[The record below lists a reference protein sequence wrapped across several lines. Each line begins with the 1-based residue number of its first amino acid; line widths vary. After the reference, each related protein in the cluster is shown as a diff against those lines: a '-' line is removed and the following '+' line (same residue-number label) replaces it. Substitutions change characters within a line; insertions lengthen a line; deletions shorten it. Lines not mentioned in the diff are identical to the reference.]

1 MEIKEILQIEHQKY
15 LYEQAYA
22 MHRHKD
28 MPELF
33 VKSDDTVFA
42 LPSAGDLT
50 VGWEKINKKFTEE
63 LHNVSPR
70 EDSFHTGWQICTPFV
85 KKSADGKIRGIFP
98 TFGYLVLSL
107 DPEVFTPPYDVISS
121 LELWKDIFE
130 KEGSVYKIK
139 QLQAQF
145 LLGQCIWKWD
155 PRDDDTVATRHEMN
169 TIVHPYWGR
178 DERAKLQVLNGDM
191 KTASRECGPGG
202 GTCYGVQ
209 FAQSIFLLLWENGEI
224 DKIPERVFAASE
236 EVSVSWEGEGEG
248 SGQEGIRA
256 FFGGMQEKTR
266 KAGGFLRA
274 DLPATQF
281 VEPAGDENRAVG
293 RFTTMTKTVIEG
305 GRTGWCIGRFDNEYV
320 KEDGVWRIARLS
332 WKKLIEFEP
341 VQETPDQ
348 NLAAYRENPKAWLNT
363 VPKLYPL
370 SARSACAY
378 TEKVLYLR
386 NRLLGLFDRYN
397 REQFPDAESCECGT
411 GDGLYEEFR
420 VHMGEIL
427 EDCSCVLAT
436 SPVISICEDEG
447 TAEAF
452 FSISL
457 IKKKTDDSMT
467 DIRGSL
473 YIKLKTEANH
483 YNIEEVRWY
492 PYAELAP
499 WKLSGGT
506 YNEM

>member
-1 MEIKEILQIEHQKY
+1 MQERSETI
-15 LYEQAYA
+15 
-22 MHRHKD
+22 
-28 MPELF
+28 
-33 VKSDDTVFA
+33 S
-42 LPSAGDLT
+42 
-50 VGWEKINKKFTEE
+50 
-63 LHNVSPR
+63 NVSPR

-85 KKSADGKIRGIFP
+85 KKSGSDGKIRGIFP

-107 DPEVFTPPYDVISS
+107 DPELFTPPYDVISS

-155 PRDDDTVATRHEMN
+155 ACDDDTVATRHEMN

-178 DERAKLQVLNGDM
+178 DERTKLQVLNANLSKEM
-191 KTASRECGPGG
+191 HEEKNTAETSFYCEEAKSVFPVDEDVAEAPSFCEAGPGG

-224 DKIPERVFAASE
+224 DKIPERVFAGSE
-236 EVSVSWEGEGEG
+236 EVSVNWEGEGEG
-248 SGQEGIRA
+248 TGQEGIRA
-256 FFGGMQEKTR
+256 FFDGMQKKTQ

-305 GRTGWCIGRFDNEYV
+305 GKTGWCIGRFDNEYV
-320 KEDGVWRIARLS
+320 KEDGVWRIKRLS

-341 VQETPDQ
+341 MQETPDQ
-348 NLAAYRENPKAWLNT
+348 NLAAYREKPGAWLNT

-370 SARSACAY
+370 PDRSACAY

-397 REQFPDAESCECGT
+397 REQFPDAESCGCGT
-411 GDGLYEEFR
+411 GDGLYEEFSEY
-420 VHMGEIL
+420 MGEIL

-436 SPVISICEDEG
+436 SPVISICVDEG

-452 FSISL
+452 LSISL
-457 IKKKTDDSMT
+457 IKKKTDDSVT
-467 DIRGSL
+467 DIGGSI

-499 WKLSGGT
+499 WKLLGST
-506 YNEM
+506 YNEICSG

>member
-1 MEIKEILQIEHQKY
+1 MEIRDILQIEHLKY

-33 VKSDDTVFA
+33 VKSDDTVFT

-50 VGWEKINKKFTEE
+50 VGWEKINEKFTEE

-70 EDSFHTGWQICTPFV
+70 EDSYHTGWQICTPFV

-107 DPEVFTPPYDVISS
+107 DPELFTPPYDVISS
-121 LELWKDIFE
+121 LELWKDLFE

-178 DERAKLQVLNGDM
+178 DDRAKLQLLNGDP
-191 KTASRECGPGG
+191 KTASCECGAGG
-202 GTCYGVQ
+202 GTYYGVQ
-209 FAQSIFLLLWENGEI
+209 FAQSVFLLLWENGEI
-224 DKIPERVFAASE
+224 DKIPDRVFASSE
-236 EVSVSWEGEGEG
+236 EVSVRWECEGEGT
-248 SGQEGIRA
+248 GQEGIRA
-256 FFGGMQEKTR
+256 FFSGMQEKTR

-281 VEPAGDENRAVG
+281 VEPAGDGNRAIS
-293 RFTTMTKTVIEG
+293 RFTTMTKTIIEG
-305 GRTGWCIGRFDNEYV
+305 GKTGWCIGCFDNEYV
-320 KEDGVWRIARLS
+320 KEKCIWRIVHIT
-332 WKKLIEFEP
+332 WKKVIEFEP
-341 VQETPDQ
+341 VQETPDR
-348 NLAAYRENPKAWLNT
+348 NLAAYRENPEAWLNT
-363 VPKLYPL
+363 IPKLYALPD
-370 SARSACAY
+370 RSACAY
-378 TEKVLYLR
+378 TERVLCLR

-397 REQFPDAESCECGT
+397 REQFAGEGDFECGT
-411 GDGLYEEFR
+411 GGGLYEELR
-420 VHMGEIL
+420 THMGEIFK
-427 EDCSCVLAT
+427 SCLCILAT
-436 SPVISICEDEG
+436 SPVISIHEDKG

-457 IKKKTDDSMT
+457 IKKKTDDFVT

-473 YIKLKTEANH
+473 YIELKAEAIH

-499 WKLSGGT
+499 WKIV
-506 YNEM
+506 